1 MWLIKELL
9 QVVFLCKEC
18 DILQIRDSI
27 VHTIIRAN
35 AHFGGL
41 YHAKEIPD
49 PLSVS
54 RRSFRELIFEKENKV
69 ATLSLQL
76 VMHDHLCVVFEQNI
90 LFLYALLYTK

>member
-27 VHTIIRAN
+27 VHTIIRVN

-41 YHAKEIPD
+41 CHAKEIPD
-49 PLSVS
+49 PLFVS
-54 RRSFRELIFEKENKV
+54 RSSLRELIFEKENKV
-69 ATLSLQL
+69 VTLSLQL